1 MKLEEKKHW
10 VICFSVHKGV
20 DIRHTWRFL
29 PCHGS
34 LLGSILTKWPGTHK
48 ILSEGILAGSCC
60 VLLSFPP
67 QLWQKSKIH
76 TQNVPI
82 FIPKLH
88 FILTQCERKDLKLM
102 RIQQLTVKTSLLP
115 HHRQVVVCYF
125 LSSFTSKLLCYR
137 QTGCDSYIW
146 KKKREWQMCQNNIGK
161 LNSSEKRSSLQRHNQ
176 QKKVQLGLC
185 WNFTMS
191 YIKSCDFSFSWSNYF
206 CLCMHQPS
214 WPSSRTLTSLLFI

>member
-1 MKLEEKKHW
+1 MS
-10 VICFSVHKGV
+10 CVHKGV
-20 DIRHTWRFL
+20 DIRHTWCFL
-29 PCHGS
+29 PCHR
-34 LLGSILTKWPGTHK
+34 
-48 ILSEGILAGSCC
+48 LAWINFNQVTGD
-60 VLLSFPP
+60 
-67 QLWQKSKIH
+67 
-76 TQNVPI
+76 TQNLI
-82 FIPKLH
+82 WGYFSWLLLCSAFIPASALTEKQDSHTKCTH
-88 FILTQCERKDLKLM
+88 FILTQCERKVLKLM
-102 RIQQLTVKTSLLP
+102 RIQQLTVKTLLLP

-191 YIKSCDFSFSWSNYF
+191 CIKSCDFFFSWSNYF